1 MLNPCF
7 LKREG
12 GEMNYLIKGGKIVD
26 PSQGFERIADILV
39 IDGIIESIDPDSVPD
54 GVETIDASGKLVF
67 PGLVDIHVHAREPG
81 EEYKETIETASM
93 AAAAGGFT
101 TIVTMANTK
110 PPIDTAD
117 RVRFVYERAENVSVH
132 VYPVGA
138 VSKELSGEQLAEMAD
153 MAESGAVAFSD
164 DGNPIA
170 NPELMR
176 NALAYADQL
185 ELPIL
190 VHEVDPVLASG
201 GQIHEGEAAS
211 ISGLR
216 GIPSQAETAMI
227 FRDIEL
233 LKLSGGRLH
242 IQHVTVEGSVELIRQ
257 AKLAGMAVTCEVT
270 PHHLLLTDMDVVNSG
285 FDSNFK
291 VMPPLR
297 SERDRQSL
305 LEALVDGTI
314 DAIATDHAPH
324 ALHEKDNPF
333 EMAPFGIVGL
343 ETALSL
349 VWTNFVEKGIISPIR
364 MVELMSTMP
373 AKILELPAGSL
384 AKGMAADITVFDPDA
399 RWVVKPENFYSRSRN
414 TPFEGLELKGKVV
427 LTMVAGEIVY
437 KSQTV

>member
-26 PSQGFERIADILV
+26 PSQGFERIANILV
-39 IDGIIESIDPDSVPD
+39 VDGIIESIDPDSVPD

-117 RVRFVYERAENVSVH
+117 RVRFVYERAENASVH

-242 IQHVTVEGSVELIRQ
+242 IQHVTVEGSIELIRQ

-297 SERDRQSL
+297 SERDRQAL

-333 EMAPFGIVGL
+333 EIAPFGIVGL

-384 AKGMAADITVFDPDA
+384 AKGMVADITVFDPDA

-414 TPFEGLELKGKVV
+414 TPFEGLELKGKVA